1 MTTITFITGA
11 NKGLGYETARR
22 LTELGHTVILGA
34 RDPERGEAAAGRL
47 GVRFVPIDVTDDASV
62 AQAAADVEAH
72 EGRVDRIINNAGIVG
87 SHAKAEDLVGDD
99 AALVF
104 DTNVSSIVRVT
115 HAFLP
120 LLGRSDDPAV
130 INVSSGMGSQTL
142 THDPDRVES
151 TIAAPLYT
159 ASKAA
164 VTMLTMQYARRCRT
178 SGSTPPTPATPLPT
192 STGTAV
198 PRLSPRAPTQSSPW
212 SPNHPRQG
220 PAGTSTASGLCPGEV
235 GPPARD
241 ASGRSGYQP
250 SCATSVS
257 APRRGRRS
265 RADPRQNPVNNR
277 GRLLDV
283 QEVAGALD
291 NLHPRPSREVTPGV
305 LHEGQIDAA
314 VTVPVQV
321 QSRLRPGASQRL
333 LFSRIRAIR
342 GEVAEPWL
350 IGPVIA
356 DRRREVALA
365 AQALL
370 DVPEI
375 FARVVARAP
384 PLRRGWRVGG

>member
-34 RDPERGEAAAGRL
+34 RDQERGEAAAGRL

-72 EGRVDRIINNAGIVG
+72 EGRVDRIINNAGIAG

-104 DTNVSSIVRVT
+104 DTNVSSIVRVI

-164 VTMLTMQYARRCRT
+164 VTMLTMQYAKAMPHVRFNAADPGYTATDFNRY
-178 SGSTPPTPATPLPT
+178 SGTQTVTEGTDAIVTLATEPPT
-192 STGTAV
+192 
-198 PRLSPRAPTQSSPW
+198 
-212 SPNHPRQG
+212 
-220 PAGTSTASGLCPGEV
+220 AGT
-235 GPPARD
+235 
-241 ASGRSGYQP
+241 GRY
-250 SCATSVS
+250 
-257 APRRGRRS
+257 
-265 RADPRQNPVNNR
+265 
-277 GRLLDV
+277 
-283 QEVAGALD
+283 
-291 NLHPRPSREVTPGV
+291 
-305 LHEGQIDAA
+305 ID
-314 VTVPVQV
+314 
-321 QSRLRPGASQRL
+321 R
-333 LFSRIRAIR
+333 F
-342 GEVAEPWL
+342 
-350 IGPVIA
+350 GPV
-356 DRRREVALA
+356 
-365 AQALL
+365 
-370 DVPEI
+370 P
-375 FARVVARAP
+375 
-384 PLRRGWRVGG
+384 W